1 MEAHI
6 SEKSGE
12 GNNFWKD
19 MLTHITGCI
28 DTVQISITDL
38 YIINYFW
45 FVYHLE
51 NEMRTTK
58 YSVLM
63 TVHQCQWLIESNSR
77 EKNHFHLF
85 TYMYMYNT
93 A

>member
-28 DTVQISITDL
+28 DTVQISTCITDL
-38 YIINYFW
+38 YIIN
-45 FVYHLE
+45 
-51 NEMRTTK
+51 
-58 YSVLM
+58 
-63 TVHQCQWLIESNSR
+63 
-77 EKNHFHLF
+77 
-85 TYMYMYNT
+85 
-93 A
+93 

>member
-19 MLTHITGCI
+19 MLIHITGCI

-38 YIINYFW
+38 YIIN
-45 FVYHLE
+45 
-51 NEMRTTK
+51 
-58 YSVLM
+58 
-63 TVHQCQWLIESNSR
+63 
-77 EKNHFHLF
+77 
-85 TYMYMYNT
+85 
-93 A
+93 